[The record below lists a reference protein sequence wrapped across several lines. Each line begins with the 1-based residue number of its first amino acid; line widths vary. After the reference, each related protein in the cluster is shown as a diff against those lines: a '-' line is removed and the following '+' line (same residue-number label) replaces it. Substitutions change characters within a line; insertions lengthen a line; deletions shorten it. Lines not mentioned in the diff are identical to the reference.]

1 MVLNLKSITMYK
13 KMFLMG
19 ALCWLA
25 LAAGAQ
31 TGTSAAAVELAQKI
45 ANKMK
50 DSLGLTVQQQAGI
63 YQINLQLHGQ
73 KQQARQ
79 QYSGNPAQL
88 GPVIQAIEQSRDSL
102 YKPLLLPQEFLV
114 YKQKKRNLVTNN

>member
-1 MVLNLKSITMYK
+1 MIKS
-13 KMFLMG
+13 MFLMG
-19 ALCWLA
+19 LFSCFV
-25 LAAGAQ
+25 LAAAAQ

-50 DSLGLTVQQQAGI
+50 DSLGLTAQQQAGI

-79 QYSGNPAQL
+79 QHAGNPTQL
-88 GPVIQAIEQSRDSL
+88 GPVLQTIEQTRDSL
-102 YKPLLLPQEFLV
+102 YRPLLLPQEFVV

>member
-1 MVLNLKSITMYK
+1 MHK
-13 KMFLMG
+13 KMFLIG

-45 ANKMK
+45 ANKMR
-50 DSLGLTVQQQAGI
+50 DSLGLTAQQQAGI

-79 QYSGNPAQL
+79 QHAASPAQL
-88 GPVIQAIEQSRDSL
+88 APALQAIEQSRDSL
-102 YKPLLLPQEFLV
+102 YRPLLLPQEFV
-114 YKQKKRNLVTNN
+114 AYKQKKRNLVTNN